1 LGPQAGL
8 GYLGDQYTLDELGVL
23 LGQPRLVDQEVV
35 EVGADRRRS
44 LAGHERLQAVEH
56 LGHHPRALT
65 LEEIEEDRVAVG
77 EKPLLVVGGLLDR
90 DTQEVGV
97 LPELLLRARIEV
109 DGALPAR
116 PPRPRRDP
124 PLGALV
130 QGRSLDD
137 LRRAVVLGR
146 RGGRGNLLLYGR
158 RRRRKGTID
167 FKAG

>member
-1 LGPQAGL
+1 REARGGVGGLLGEAGL
-8 GYLGDQYTLDELGVL
+8 VE
-23 LGQPRLVDQEVV
+23 QEVV
-35 EVGADRRRS
+35 EVGAGRRRS
-44 LAGHERLQAVEH
+44 LAGHERLQAVER

-77 EKPLLVVGGLLDR
+77 EKPLLVLGGLLDR

-97 LPELLLRARIEV
+97 LPELLLRARLEV

-130 QGRSLDD
+130 QGCSLDN
-137 LRRAVVLGR
+137 LRRAVPLGL
-146 RGGRGNLLLYGR
+146 RGGLLLYGR
-158 RRRRKGTID
+158 RRWGRWGCGRRRG
-167 FKAG
+167 GREWGSGRR